1 MKRSIFLLGAF
12 LIAGGLF
19 AQNERYTAAM
29 QKGVVMLDSTRTVT
43 GFTQAAN
50 HFERI
55 ANAEKKEW
63 LPSYY
68 VAYCNMMTATS
79 LMQENKVEQCAP
91 YLDKAQTALDAAKA
105 LAPEESEIYT
115 LQGYI
120 YQGRI
125 WDNPMAN
132 GAKYAPMSYG
142 ALDKAIGLNANNPR
156 PYYLKGQSLLFTPV
170 FYGGGPKN
178 ALPLLQEAAEKFAAY
193 QAPSP
198 LHPTWGL
205 GANKWM
211 IDYAEK
217 AIKEGKE

>member
-1 MKRSIFLLGAF
+1 MKKNILIVVSFLF
-12 LIAGGLF
+12 VIALS
-19 AQNERYTAAM
+19 AQNERYISAM
-29 QKGVVMLDSTRTVT
+29 QKGIAALDTARSTSTFIQT
-43 GFTQAAN
+43 AN

-55 ANAEKKEW
+55 ANAEKQAW

-68 VAYCNMMTATS
+68 VAYCNMMIATG
-79 LMQENKVEQCAP
+79 LMQEGKQDQCPA
-91 YLDKAQTALDAAKA
+91 YLDKAQTALDAAKT
-105 LAPEESEIYT
+105 LAPEESEIYA

-132 GAKYAPMSYG
+132 GAKYSPMSY
-142 ALDKAIGLNANNPR
+142 AELDKATALNESNPR
-156 PYYLKGQSLLFTPV
+156 PYYLKGQSILFTPV

-178 ALPLLQEAAEKFAAY
+178 ALPLLQKAAEKFAVY

-198 LHPTWGL
+198 LHPNWGAA
-205 GANKWM
+205 ANKWM

-217 AIKEGKE
+217 NMKEGN